1 MFSWKLK
8 NEKVSNIDWF
18 PEYRNQIDA
27 STYLERWFSGLD
39 VYFGFS
45 CFLYECNNLKP
56 TTLTITK
63 KDGDN
68 NLLSFSRESTVET
81 VCLHEIT
88 AAYLNL
94 RHLSI
99 QGKPVLRRFT

>member
-8 NEKVSNIDWF
+8 NEKVRNIDWF

-27 STYLERWFSGLD
+27 STYLERCFSGLD

-68 NLLSFSRESTVET
+68 NLLSFFPENRP
-81 VCLHEIT
+81 LKPF
-88 AAYLNL
+88 AYM
-94 RHLSI
+94 RY
-99 QGKPVLRRFT
+99 QPRT